1 MRVRPGVIFAVVLAF
16 SLGGVQS
23 APAASGPSVRVV
35 KIHYHAH
42 NGKRRNAYVVVPAW
56 YGPKKHPRLP
66 LVISPHGRGITG
78 RANARLW
85 GALPARGGFVVV
97 SPDGQGRVLGLQ
109 SWGALGQIE
118 DLARMPR
125 ILHLTLPWLHVDR
138 RKIYAVG
145 GSMGAQ
151 ESLLLLARHPHLL
164 AGVAAFDAVTDFAL
178 QYHEFPRLGCDRRCL
193 AQTKGAFGDMLQGMA
208 RREVGGSPS
217 HARLAWRLRSPITYV
232 RRIATSHVPLELWWS
247 SKDAIVLD
255 QARQTKRLYDE
266 IRRLNPNAPVA
277 AYQGYWRHSAEMR
290 ATTRL
295 PLALAE
301 LGLLPQLEPTQ
312 DYELTLGV
320 RLFAAPTTAGPPQP
334 RAAAAGE
341 AWPPDR
347 QS

>member
-1 MRVRPGVIFAVVLAF
+1 VRVRAGVIFAVVLAC
-16 SLGGVQS
+16 SLAGVPS
-23 APAASGPSVRVV
+23 APAATGPSVRVV
-35 KIHYHAH
+35 KIHYRAH
-42 NGKRRNAYVVVPAW
+42 NGKRRSAYVVLPAW
-56 YGPKKHPRLP
+56 YGPRKHPRLP

-85 GALPARGGFVVV
+85 GALPARGGFAVV
-97 SPDGQGRVLGLQ
+97 SPDGQGRVLALQ
-109 SWGALGQIE
+109 SWGALGQID

-125 ILHLTLPWLHVDR
+125 ILHHALPWLHVDQ

-178 QYHEFPRLGCDRRCL
+178 QYREFPHLGCDKRCL
-193 AQTKGAFGDMLQGMA
+193 AQLHGAFGDMLQGMA
-208 RREVGGSPS
+208 RHEVGGSPS
-217 HARLAWRLRSPITYV
+217 RARLAWRLRSPITYV
-232 RRIATSHVPLELWWS
+232 RRIATAHVPLELWWS

-266 IRRLNPNAPVA
+266 IHSLNPNAPVA

-290 ATTRL
+290 ASTRL
-295 PLALAE
+295 PLALAD

-320 RLFAAPTTAGPPQP
+320 NVFAAPTMPGPPQP
-334 RAAAAGE
+334 REAAAGE
-341 AWPPDR
+341 AWPADH
-347 QS
+347 QD

>member
-1 MRVRPGVIFAVVLAF
+1 VRVRAGVIFAVVLAF
-16 SLGGVQS
+16 SLGGVPCAS
-23 APAASGPSVRVV
+23 AASGPLVRVV
-35 KIHYHAH
+35 KIHYRAH
-42 NGKRRNAYVVVPAW
+42 NGKRRNAYVVLPAW

-85 GALPARGGFVVV
+85 GALPARGGFAVV
-97 SPDGQGRVLGLQ
+97 SPDGQGRVLELQ
-109 SWGALGQIE
+109 SWGASGQIE

-125 ILHLTLPWLHVDR
+125 IVHLVLPWLHVDR
-138 RKIYAVG
+138 HRIYAVG

-178 QYHEFPRLGCDRRCL
+178 QYHEFPRLGCDKRCL
-193 AQTKGAFGDMLQGMA
+193 AQLKGGFGRMLQGMA
-208 RREVGGSPS
+208 RREVGGPPAK
-217 HARLAWRLRSPITYV
+217 ARLAWRLRSPITYA

-266 IRRLNPNAPVA
+266 IHRLNPNAPVA
-277 AYQGYWRHSAEMR
+277 AFQGYWRHSAEMR
-290 ATTRL
+290 ASTRL

-301 LGLLPQLEPTQ
+301 LGLLPTLEPEQ
-312 DYELTLGV
+312 DYALTLGV
-320 RLFAAPTTAGPPQP
+320 RLFAAPTTPGPAPQ
-334 RAAAAGE
+334 REAVDGE
-341 AWPPDR
+341 AWPADR
-347 QS
+347 QG

>member
-1 MRVRPGVIFAVVLAF
+1 VRVRAGVIFAVVLAF
-16 SLGGVQS
+16 SAAGVPS
-23 APAASGPSVRVV
+23 SPAATGPLVRVV
-35 KIHYHAH
+35 KIHYRAH
-42 NGKRRNAYVVVPAW
+42 NGKRRNAYVVLPAW
-56 YGPKKHPRLP
+56 YGRKRHPRLP

-85 GALPARGGFVVV
+85 GALPARGGFAVI
-97 SPDGQGRVLGLQ
+97 SPDGQGRVLELQ

-125 ILHLTLPWLHVDR
+125 VVHSALPWLHVDR

-178 QYHEFPRLGCDRRCL
+178 QYHEFPRLGCDKRCL
-193 AQTKGAFGDMLQGMA
+193 AQLKGGFGRMLQAMA

-217 HARLAWRLRSPITYV
+217 KARLAWRLRSPITYA

-255 QARQTKRLYDE
+255 QARQTKRLYDA
-266 IRRLNPNAPVA
+266 IRRLNQNAPVA

-301 LGLLPQLEPTQ
+301 LGLLPTLEPAQ
-312 DYELTLGV
+312 DYALTLGV
-320 RLFAAPTTAGPPQP
+320 RLFAAPTTPGPPQP
-334 RAAAAGE
+334 REAVDGE
-341 AWPPDR
+341 AWPADR
-347 QS
+347 QN